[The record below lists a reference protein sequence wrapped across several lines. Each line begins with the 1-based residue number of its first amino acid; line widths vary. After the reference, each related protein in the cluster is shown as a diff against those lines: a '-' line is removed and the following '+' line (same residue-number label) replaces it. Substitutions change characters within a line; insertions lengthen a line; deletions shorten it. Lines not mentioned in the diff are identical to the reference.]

1 MVLTF
6 DKAREYLVR
15 RVSPDERYDDLLRY
29 PRYVEVETVNAC
41 NARCP
46 MCTIEDWTRDSPTM
60 KADLFR
66 KISDDLVAHAD
77 VLKRVSLYRDGEPLL
92 DKKLPERIAILKDGG
107 IRQVTISSNIGL
119 LSEKIAKALLEARL
133 DVIIMSIDSLQKD
146 VFESIRVRLD
156 FDEVLTNALRFI
168 ELRNRIR
175 PETKIWMRMIRQ
187 ESNRNEWPAYEAFW
201 KGKLSPSDRIYF
213 HNIFNWGDQLD
224 GFRPMAMSYEP
235 RLPCVSLWSLLVIF
249 ANGDVPLCNVDYNN
263 KYPTGSVL
271 THSIAELWQS
281 KIMSERRQLHL
292 DGKKECISLCGKCNV
307 WDEPESANPFISSQY
322 AEKVPLS
329 A

>member
-1 MVLTF
+1 MLSP
-6 DKAREYLVR
+6 DKAREYLNR
-15 RVSPDERYDDLLRY
+15 RISPAESYDDLLRY

-60 KADLFR
+60 KADLFK
-66 KISDDLVAHAD
+66 KISDDLIAHAGE
-77 VLKRVSLYRDGEPLL
+77 LKRVSLYRDGEPLL
-92 DKKLPERIAILKDGG
+92 DKKLPDRVAILKDGG

-119 LSEKIAKALLEARL
+119 LNEKMARALLEARL

-156 FDEVLTNALRFI
+156 FDEVLANALRFI

-175 PETKIWMRMIRQ
+175 PETRIWMRMIRQ
-187 ESNRNEWPAYEAFW
+187 DSNYREWTEYEAFW
-201 KGKLSPSDRIYF
+201 KSRLAPTDRIYY
-213 HNIFNWGDQLD
+213 HNLFNWGAQLG
-224 GFRPMAMSYEP
+224 GFKPVATSYEP
-235 RLPCVSLWSLLVIF
+235 SLPCVSLWSLLVIF

-271 THSIAELWQS
+271 AHSIADLWQS
-281 KIMSERRQLHL
+281 KIMMERRHLHL

-307 WDEPESANPFISSQY
+307 WDEPESATPFISSQY
-322 AEKVPLS
+322 AEKTPL
-329 A
+329 AG